1 MSSTVYETESCIADV
16 IVLGIDRRLACEI
29 RDLKH
34 HDGSHDDG
42 IPEAHFLFRS
52 CAETE

>member
-1 MSSTVYETESCIADV
+1 MVHVPRKKAPN
-16 IVLGIDRRLACEI
+16 GHI

-34 HDGSHDDG
+34 NDGSHDDG

>member
-1 MSSTVYETESCIADV
+1 MGEVAQVTVSRAN
-16 IVLGIDRRLACEI
+16 

-34 HDGSHDDG
+34 HARSHDDG

-52 CAETE
+52 GAETE